1 MCKAVMPDFFTLLL
15 AALPVSSWITGVALH
30 KLTRS
35 DGTTNG
41 GGRRLQSEN
50 IVHTVGTSNLEL
62 YLIINRVDHIEHF
75 FRTALFSI
83 FIKLHAIAEQEN
95 IYVCAVYLN
104 NISSFI
110 FWNFYIEFIN
120 IRINKLHIRS
130 SKELDSKGKDYIE
143 LFYDVLNFYLSL
155 FENRFGAS

>member
-1 MCKAVMPDFFTLLL
+1 MNINERIITSNIIAYARLSCGFFTLLL

-50 IVHTVGTSNLEL
+50 IVHSVATSNLEL

-75 FRTALFSI
+75 FRIVLFSI
-83 FIKLHAIAEQEN
+83 LIKLYAIA
-95 IYVCAVYLN
+95 
-104 NISSFI
+104 
-110 FWNFYIEFIN
+110 
-120 IRINKLHIRS
+120 
-130 SKELDSKGKDYIE
+130 
-143 LFYDVLNFYLSL
+143 
-155 FENRFGAS
+155 